1 MSYCKCC
8 GHIVDGQLCEICNF
22 IEPSFSDIAS
32 SEKNTLEHAITAH
45 KQTQAYKEGVLS
57 NTVISMNAFQFQ
69 WNQKSSKYELMREME
84 LFDRNL
90 TGTKISQSII
100 RSNKWIAHFD
110 GETLL
115 NVKYVFAGKEKTI
128 PVTISPKPSEGCWY
142 PFIHINDD
150 LRLEIGLIVA
160 PVGETNKSRKELLT
174 TVDLDFTV

>member
-1 MSYCKCC
+1 MKCVCCHSEFIVTDDGLICDYCGFENFGTLNEAGKERELQRAERHRKSILGKLSGFSLKADSFIWNTETNNYKKTGSVDLFASDLNKVQC
-8 GHIVDGQLCEICNF
+8 G
-22 IEPSFSDIAS
+22 
-32 SEKNTLEHAITAH
+32 
-45 KQTQAYKEGVLS
+45 
-57 NTVISMNAFQFQ
+57 
-69 WNQKSSKYELMREME
+69 
-84 LFDRNL
+84 
-90 TGTKISQSII
+90 QSII

-150 LRLEIGLIVA
+150 LQLEIGLIVV
-160 PVGETNKSRKELLT
+160 PVGEANKSRKELLA